1 MSVAGAYS
9 RHVRPDTRPS
19 GFQVWSWFF
28 MRISGLA
35 LVFLVLGHML
45 IMHILD
51 GGVDR
56 IDYDFVAARWSGFFW
71 RTYDWLLLALAML
84 HGAVGARTAIADHIR
99 SPRWRG
105 TAKVLLYSVVF
116 FLMGVGTLVIVTF
129 EPTQM
134 PG

>member
-1 MSVAGAYS
+1 MSVTGAYD

-35 LVFLVLGHML
+35 LVFLVLGHMY
-45 IMHILD
+45 IMHIID

-56 IDYDFVAARWSGFFW
+56 IDYDFVAGRWNGFFW
-71 RTYDWLLLALAML
+71 RAYDWMLLALAML
-84 HGAVGARTAIADHIR
+84 HGAVGARTVIGDHIR
-99 SPRWRG
+99 KPAWRAV
-105 TAKVLLYSVVF
+105 AKTVLYCVVF

-134 PG
+134 TG